1 MNKYIRF
8 ATRIPSNE
16 VALAVDVDR
25 ALRRQ
30 EELSKD
36 IIEAREKYSP
46 KARLAIKKTKTRGRS
61 KTMGQSRSTIKSDL
75 PNRYSSESD
84 D

>member
-16 VALAVDVDR
+16 VALAVDVDQ
-25 ALRRQ
+25 ALKRQ
-30 EELSKD
+30 EALSKD

-46 KARLAIKKTKTRGRS
+46 KARISRKTKKTSSSASS
-61 KTMGQSRSTIKSDL
+61 KTPKSRPKV
-75 PNRYSSESD
+75 PNRYATKTSD
-84 D
+84 

>member
-25 ALRRQ
+25 ALARQ
-30 EELSKD
+30 ELLSKD

-46 KARLAIKKTKTRGRS
+46 KARAARERKVVKSKPTSSSRKKRS
-61 KTMGQSRSTIKSDL
+61 QV
-75 PNRYSSESD
+75 PNRYESVAE
-84 D
+84 

>member
-1 MNKYIRF
+1 MNKYLDNKYIRF
-8 ATRIPSNE
+8 ATRLPSNE

-25 ALRRQ
+25 ALKRQ

-46 KARLAIKKTKTRGRS
+46 KARQALKTKKTSSRGNSKTRN
-61 KTMGQSRSTIKSDL
+61 KV
-75 PNRYSSESD
+75 PNRYQTETSD
-84 D
+84 